1 LTIRVL
7 QLRDLFDDE
16 FADARS
22 HSDPLLHYFNEGVSN
37 FTESPSYHSVESVK
51 GVVASAL
58 VRVKRNPVALKKD
71 ALAAKARGAKDPEV
85 LTRLADRL
93 HVAIRQLRNRRD
105 GRPTLDVGD
114 EYDVQD
120 FFHVLLAVFFNDIR
134 KEEWTPSY
142 AGGSSRI
149 DFLLPELE
157 AVVEIK
163 MMRPSL
169 STKHLGEQIIVDI
182 AKYRSHPMCRSLFC
196 VVYDPEGRVSNARG
210 FENDLNVEHGEFVVR
225 VMIVPR

>member
-1 LTIRVL
+1 
-7 QLRDLFDDE
+7 
-16 FADARS
+16 
-22 HSDPLLHYFNEGVSN
+22 
-37 FTESPSYHSVESVK
+37 
-51 GVVASAL
+51 
-58 VRVKRNPVALKKD
+58 
-71 ALAAKARGAKDPEV
+71 
-85 LTRLADRL
+85 
-93 HVAIRQLRNRRD
+93 
-105 GRPTLDVGD
+105 
-114 EYDVQD
+114 
-120 FFHVLLAVFFNDIR
+120 LAVFFNDIR